1 MDASPSRSGDPA
13 LPDALVALAPRWA
26 AAIAATRGRLAPTV
40 VADSEETARRFARGE
55 TRPHDADAV
64 LRAALAMADA
74 SCFDAASVGCAVG
87 RVAAELER
95 ETAVGLRLAAL
106 DAQCCVAL
114 LDLAQGR
121 AVLEAVLG
129 LADLRTSSVESV
141 VGAVRVA
148 AASARS
154 AHVRTAAVE
163 AELLLAVTDAWDA
176 LGRTASALAAL
187 DAAIGA
193 LRPTVAPELALRR
206 VELLVDLGAVH
217 GPDGAVEVAVGARE
231 RDAATPRAARW
242 AVLEGEARHLAGD
255 LTGAVRCFTAA
266 LASSAGPLPASLDR
280 EVRWRRA
287 QVLVHLNRLDE
298 AETDLAAT
306 APAPEGDE
314 RDRAE
319 LVGEL
324 ARARREGVVAT
335 TWTPPSPREVV
346 GLLVEADA
354 PSPPTPRS
362 EPIGRTTPRGHGEW
376 ARWSAE
382 IVRALSRGE
391 VARGAEVLA
400 SLREWVRRY
409 PESPL
414 LVARTA
420 FLGGLVA
427 YASGSTEEAE
437 AAAGRAF
444 EGAEAMGIPRHA
456 WASLCLLR
464 WARIRGGAAPAEVAD
479 LTGRLHRLGE
489 LVAAGLAPADAAL
502 YRLNKWSQVEDEM
515 ARICGVADDVATR
528 DPAQRDPRRRPARA
542 TTRAV
547 EGAMRALLP
556 LRAFSA
562 LEGTGAVARRPLR
575 TRPDGSLDVVS
586 LAADEQTA
594 RAVAPWSR
602 YGADAIRREA
612 IGRDTAIL
620 QYVVLPGRTW
630 AFLMT
635 RAWARCVPLPPR
647 PRVELWR
654 EARLAT
660 DQLRGARSWRASGA
674 VAALAVSLGLEAVA
688 AALPSRV
695 RRIAVVTDDLLVH
708 APLAALPLGGAPLV
722 HRFAVESIP
731 SPRWDDR
738 DVVPGALGHT
748 VAVGV
753 EESAALA
760 APPLGGVREE
770 LEQVRAARGAHCV
783 VLRDRL
789 ATKDATV
796 AAMADADAIH
806 VAAHGDLRP
815 ERPADSGVLLHDGWL
830 TIERLRGVPRVPP
843 VVVLSLCWGG
853 AARSLPGR
861 ECVGLAEAFLHQ
873 GARWVV
879 SSLWETW
886 DLSAPDLMAALWAR
900 LSHESAPAALA
911 AVQRAASRTHP
922 PRAWAAYGVRS
933 AGLSPSPSWPR
944 RLADRLFRGG
954 RPRGR

>member
-1 MDASPSRSGDPA
+1 MAADASAPRSGDPA
-13 LPDALVALAPRWA
+13 LADALVALAPRWA
-26 AAIAATRGRLAPTV
+26 TAIAATRGRLAPAV
-40 VADSEETARRFARGE
+40 VADAEETARRFARGE
-55 TRPHDADAV
+55 PRPGDPDAV

-74 SCFDAASVGCAVG
+74 SCFDAASVGCAAG

-106 DAQCCVAL
+106 DAQCCVAQ

-121 AVLEAVLG
+121 AVLEAVLDV
-129 LADLRTSSVESV
+129 ADLLTSSVDSV

-148 AASARS
+148 VASARS

-193 LRPTVAPELALRR
+193 LRPTAAPELALRR
-206 VELLVDLGAVH
+206 VELLSDLGAVH
-217 GPDGAVEVAVGARE
+217 GPDGAVEVACAARE
-231 RDAATPRAARW
+231 RSAATPLEARW

-255 LTGAVRCFTAA
+255 LTGAARCFGAA
-266 LASSAGPLPASLDR
+266 LACRAGPLPAPLER

-298 AETDLAAT
+298 AEADLVAT
-306 APAPEGDE
+306 TRAPAGGD

-319 LVGEL
+319 LVGDL

-346 GLLVEADA
+346 GLLVETDA
-354 PSPPTPRS
+354 PSPPTPS
-362 EPIGRTTPRGHGEW
+362 SGPIGRTTSRGRGEW

-382 IVRALSRGE
+382 IVLALSRGD
-391 VARGAEVLA
+391 VARAAEVFAPLGA
-400 SLREWVRRY
+400 WVRRRA
-409 PESPL
+409 ESPL

-420 FLGGLVA
+420 FLEGLVA
-427 YASGSTEEAE
+427 YSLGRTEEAE
-437 AAAGRAF
+437 AAAGRALA
-444 EGAEAMGIPRHA
+444 GAEAMAIPRHA

-464 WARIRGGAAPAEVAD
+464 WARIRRGAAPAEVAD
-479 LTGRLHRLGE
+479 LTERLHRLGE

-515 ARICGVADDVATR
+515 ARICGVAADVAAR
-528 DPAQRDPRRRPARA
+528 DRRDPRRRPARA

-562 LEGTGAVARRPLR
+562 LEGTGAIARRPLR

-586 LAADEQTA
+586 LAAEERMA
-594 RAVAPWSR
+594 RAAAPWSK

-620 QYVVLPGRTW
+620 QYVVLPGRTC

-635 RAWARCVPLPPR
+635 RAWARCVALPPR
-647 PRVELWR
+647 TRVELWH
-654 EARLAT
+654 EARLAA
-660 DQLRGARSWRASGA
+660 DQLRVEGSWRASGA
-674 VAALAVSLGLEAVA
+674 VGALATSLGLEAVA
-688 AALPSRV
+688 AALPPRV
-695 RRIAVVTDDLLVH
+695 NRIAVVTDDLLVH
-708 APLAALPLGGAPLV
+708 VPIAALPLGGAPLV
-722 HRFAVESIP
+722 HRFAMESIP

-738 DVVPGALGHT
+738 DVGPGALGHA

-753 EESAALA
+753 EESAAAA
-760 APPLGGVREE
+760 APRLSGVHEE
-770 LEQVRAARGAHCV
+770 LERVRAARGAGCV
-783 VLRDRL
+783 VLRDGF
-789 ATKDATV
+789 ATRDAVV
-796 AAMADADAIH
+796 AAMAGADAIH
-806 VAAHGDLRP
+806 LAAHGDLRP

-830 TIERLRGVPRVPP
+830 TIDRLRGVASVPP

-900 LSHESAPAALA
+900 LSHEAAPAALA

-933 AGLSPSPSWPR
+933 AGLSPSPGFVR
-944 RLADRLFRGG
+944 RLADRLFGG
-954 RPRGR
+954 PRRAGR